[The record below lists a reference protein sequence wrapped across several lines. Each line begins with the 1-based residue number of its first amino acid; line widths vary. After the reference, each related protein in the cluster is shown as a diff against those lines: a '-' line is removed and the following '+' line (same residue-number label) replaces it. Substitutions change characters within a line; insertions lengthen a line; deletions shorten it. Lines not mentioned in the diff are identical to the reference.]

1 MAGPR
6 PNTKQR
12 MTDAAIRL
20 LRERGAAGVTI
31 DAVLDRSG
39 APRGSLYHHFPG
51 GRDEI
56 LLTAARQ
63 SGEVIDAMLAATV
76 EAGSVREVMGI
87 VSAFWRRRVAGDNFG
102 TSCPIVALALDNRAD
117 VPAARELV
125 DEMFSRWHT
134 RLDTALRDEGVSPER
149 STRLATTIVAAA
161 EGAIILARA
170 HNSTDPL
177 DDVTAM
183 LTELLDH
190 SIAKDRR

>member
-1 MAGPR
+1 
-6 PNTKQR
+6 